1 MNTEITNESIK
12 RKDAKVL
19 LDEANESKITFT
31 DKVIFSVEGSSS
43 NKSTTISVEN
53 EGNGVYKS
61 VINIYDSDNI
71 NIKELNN
78 EILNEQE
85 LFERVLVST
94 GATLG

>member
-1 MNTEITNESIK
+1 MNTEVTNESVE
-12 RKDAKVL
+12 RKDAKIL
-19 LDEANESKITFT
+19 LDNANESKITFT
-31 DKVIFSVEGSSS
+31 DKVIFSVGENPS

-61 VINIYDSDNI
+61 VLNIYDSDNV
-71 NIKELNN
+71 NIEELNN
-78 EILNEQE
+78 DILNEQE